1 MKIILAAMIAGC
13 VLGGTAVQAQPDNR
27 YPPNQPPPIGQQGQ
41 PGPFF
46 PQYQNRNPGMVNPIP
61 GRGTRWSRGDRLPDQ
76 FRQDRYSVN
85 NWQQYGL
92 RRPPSGYRWYR
103 GDNNDFFLAMI
114 GTGLISDVIYR
125 SDRDDLWR
133 RRYYRYY
140 SYNDDL
146 YYQQCRRS
154 PDPAGVLLGG
164 LIGGLLGNAAGRGGG
179 GATIAG
185 VILGGMAGAALTR
198 NLDCEDRSYAYRSY
212 YDGFNAGRPG
222 SYQWR
227 NPRNGHYGEFHV
239 DSYYDDPAGF
249 RCAHFNQ
256 TNYIQGR
263 PYPGSG
269 AACRQPDGSWA
280 VVN

>member
-1 MKIILAAMIAGC
+1 MKNIPAVLAVTC
-13 VLGGTAVQAQPDNR
+13 VLGSAGASAQPEYR
-27 YPPNQPPPIGQQGQ
+27 YPPNQSAPVNQPDQ
-41 PGPFF
+41 PGPHL
-46 PQYQNRNPGMVNPIP
+46 PQFRDRNPAMGGINN
-61 GRGTRWSRGDRLPDQ
+61 RGTRWSRGDHLPDQ
-76 FRQDRYSVN
+76 FRQDRYSVR

-92 RRPPSGYRWYR
+92 RRPPNGYRWYR

-114 GTGLISDVIYR
+114 GTGVISDVIYR
-125 SDRDDLWR
+125 SDRDDMWR
-133 RRYYRYY
+133 RRYSRYY
-140 SYNDDL
+140 SYNDDI

-185 VILGGMAGAALTR
+185 VILGGVAGAALTR
-198 NLDCEDRSYAYRSY
+198 NLDCEDRSYAYRTY

-227 NPRNGHYGEFHV
+227 NPRNGHYGQFNI

-249 RCAHFNQ
+249 RCAQFNQ
-256 TNYIQGR
+256 MNYIQGR
-263 PYPGSG
+263 PYPGRG

-280 VVN
+280 VVD

>member
-1 MKIILAAMIAGC
+1 MKRILAALVAAYAMG
-13 VLGGTAVQAQPDNR
+13 AVGASAQPDNR
-27 YPPNQPPPIGQQGQ
+27 YPPNQPPPMNQ
-41 PGPFF
+41 PGPPGSPF
-46 PQYQNRNPGMVNPIP
+46 PQFQNRNPGMGQVPN
-61 GRGTRWSRGDRLPDQ
+61 RGSRWSRGDHLPDQ
-76 FRQDRYSVN
+76 FRQDRYSVK

-92 RRPPSGYRWYR
+92 RRPPDGYRWYR

-114 GTGLISDVIYR
+114 GTGIISDVIYQ
-125 SDRDDLWR
+125 SNRDDLWR
-133 RRYYRYY
+133 RRYNRYY

-222 SYQWR
+222 SYQWH
-227 NPRNGHYGEFHV
+227 NPRNGHYGEFHI
-239 DSYYDDPAGF
+239 DNYYDDPAGF
-249 RCAHFNQ
+249 RCARFNQ

-263 PYPGSG
+263 PYPGNG

-280 VVN
+280 IVN